1 MTLKFVVVVP
11 NYNCEEY
18 IEKALESIILQKGDF
33 KIEIVVM
40 DGQSTDHS
48 LNVVQK
54 IQKRLVNKNL
64 KINCRDVKLRV
75 YSEKDEGQTDAIN
88 KGIAKA
94 RGEIFSYLNSDDE
107 YIPGAFET
115 VSQEYLKN
123 QKTWY
128 IGRSIIISDSGQEIR
143 KNLTKYK
150 NIFLKF
156 ANSTTILLENPIS
169 QPSTF
174 WSKEHIK
181 KIGLFNKKLYYC
193 MDYEY
198 HIRSFGINKPIL
210 IKKNI
215 SKMRYIK
222 TRKSADY
229 KGHTLEH
236 HEVTRKFTKN
246 ILILSLDQLNLVKKR
261 VIFKLWD
268 LLEKNEE

>member
-1 MTLKFVVVVP
+1 
-11 NYNCEEY
+11 
-18 IEKALESIILQKGDF
+18 
-33 KIEIVVM
+33 
-40 DGQSTDHS
+40 
-48 LNVVQK
+48 
-54 IQKRLVNKNL
+54 
-64 KINCRDVKLRV
+64 
-75 YSEKDEGQTDAIN
+75 
-88 KGIAKA
+88 
-94 RGEIFSYLNSDDE
+94 
-107 YIPGAFET
+107 
-115 VSQEYLKN
+115 
-123 QKTWY
+123 
-128 IGRSIIISDSGQEIR
+128 
-143 KNLTKYK
+143 
-150 NIFLKF
+150 
-156 ANSTTILLENPIS
+156 
-169 QPSTF
+169 
-174 WSKEHIK
+174 
-181 KIGLFNKKLYYC
+181 